1 MILAALVVMLI
12 IFIMSGMEVAWAIG
26 LTSFVCIALSQ
37 FTDNPQPFVVFAHE
51 MTSGINSFTLLSIP
65 LFVFAGELLTL
76 SGATKR
82 LVDLASA
89 LVGHL
94 NGGLA
99 NVAVTANFVV
109 SGMSGSAMADAAA
122 TGVVLVP
129 EMRRRGY
136 PVEYACAVIACAA
149 TVGPLVPPSL
159 MFIVLGAAVNLSV
172 GRLFLAGIAPAFTLF
187 LAMYALTW
195 RISKRRG
202 FPREPKLSWR
212 LRLRAVLLGL
222 PPLAA
227 PAFVVASMVLGIAT
241 PTEAAAIA
249 VFYTLLLGAVVY
261 RTLTVRLVI
270 DCAARSALVATA
282 VMLTVATSQ
291 IFSALVVQEQ
301 FGDML
306 TSAML
311 SVSHNPNVLL
321 MMVNVILLI
330 LGMFMEPLPIVLV
343 LAPLLVP
350 MLQQAGVDPVHF
362 GVVMVLNLMVGL
374 IHPPVGMNLFVVSA
388 IGRVQIMPV
397 FFQAIPYMILLLAV
411 LLAVTYIP
419 ILSLFLP
426 NLIMG
431 NSLS

>member
-1 MILAALVVMLI
+1 MILFTLVVLLVV
-12 IFIMSGMEVAWAIG
+12 FILSGLEVAWAIG
-26 LTSFVCIALSQ
+26 LTAFVCIALSQ
-37 FTDNPQPFVVFAHE
+37 LTDNPQPFVVFAHE
-51 MTSGINSFTLLSIP
+51 MTAGINSFTLLSVP
-65 LFVFAGELLTL
+65 LFIFAGELLTL

-82 LVDLASA
+82 LVDLAAA

-122 TGVVLVP
+122 TGSVLVP
-129 EMRRRGY
+129 EMQRRGY
-136 PVEYACAVIACAA
+136 PVDYACAVIACAA

-159 MFIVLGAAVNLSV
+159 LFIVLGAAVNISV
-172 GRLFLAGIAPAFTLF
+172 GRLFLAGIVPAFIVF
-187 LAMYALTW
+187 LSMYALTW
-195 RISKRRG
+195 RIAKKRNL
-202 FPREPKLSWR
+202 PREPKLPMKA
-212 LRLRAVLLGL
+212 RLRAVMLGL

-249 VFYTLLLGAVVY
+249 VFYTLLLGVLFY
-261 RTLTVRLVI
+261 RTLTLHNI
-270 DCAARSALVATA
+270 IQCAGRSALVASA

-291 IFSALVVQEQ
+291 IFSALVVHEQ

-306 TSAML
+306 TSGML
-311 SVSHNPNVLL
+311 SISHNPMILLVMVNIILL
-321 MMVNVILLI
+321 M

-350 MLQQAGVDPVHF
+350 MMASVGVDPVHL

-388 IGRVQIMPV
+388 IGRIEVMRV
-397 FFQAIPYMILLLAV
+397 FFEAIPYMILLLG
-411 LLAVTYIP
+411 LLVAVTYIP
-419 ILSLFLP
+419 QLSLFLP

-431 NSLS
+431 H

>member
-1 MILAALVVMLI
+1 MILITLVVLLMV
-12 IFIMSGMEVAWAIG
+12 FILSGMEVAWAIG
-26 LTSFVCIALSQ
+26 LTAFVCIALSQ
-37 FTDNPQPFVVFAHE
+37 LTDNPQPFVVFAHE
-51 MTSGINSFTLLSIP
+51 MTSGINSFTLLSVP
-65 LFVFAGELLTL
+65 LFIFAGELLTL

-89 LVGHL
+89 LVGHIS
-94 NGGLA
+94 GGLA

-129 EMRRRGY
+129 EMARRNY
-136 PVEYACAVIACAA
+136 PVDYACAVIACAA

-159 MFIVLGAAVNLSV
+159 LFIVLGASVNLSV
-172 GRLFLAGIAPAFTLF
+172 GKLFLAGIVPAFVLF
-187 LAMYALTW
+187 LSMYALTW
-195 RISKRRG
+195 WIARRRG
-202 FPREPKLSWR
+202 LPREPKLPWAQR
-212 LRLRAVLLGL
+212 VRIIVLGL

-241 PTEAAAIA
+241 PTEAASIA
-249 VFYTLLLGAVVY
+249 VLYTLFLGCLIY
-261 RTLTVRLVI
+261 RTLNLRNII

-291 IFSALVVQEQ
+291 IFSALVVHEQ

-306 TSAML
+306 TTGML
-311 SVSHNPNVLL
+311 SISHNPYVLL
-321 MMVNVILLI
+321 FMVNIILLM

-350 MLQQAGVDPVHF
+350 MMESVGVDPIHL

-388 IGRVQIMPV
+388 IGRVELMDV
-397 FFQAIPYMILLLAV
+397 FFQAIPYMLLLLG
-411 LLAVTYIP
+411 LLIAITYVPQI
-419 ILSLFLP
+419 SLFLP

-431 NSLS
+431 H

>member
-1 MILAALVVMLI
+1 MILLALIVFLI
-12 IFIMSGMEVAWAIG
+12 IFVLSGMEVAWAIG
-26 LTSFVCIALSQ
+26 LTAFICIGLSQ
-37 FTDNPQPFVVFAHE
+37 FTDNPLPFVIFAHE
-51 MTSGINSFTLLSIP
+51 MTSGINSFTLLSVP
-65 LFVFAGELLTL
+65 LFIFAGELLTL
-76 SGATKR
+76 SGATLR
-82 LVDLASA
+82 LVDMASA
-89 LVGHL
+89 LVGHM

-136 PVEYACAVIACAA
+136 PVDYACAVIACAA

-159 MFIVLGAAVNLSV
+159 LFIVLGAAVNISV
-172 GRLFLAGIAPAFTLF
+172 GRLFLAGIVPAFIVF
-187 LAMYALTW
+187 IAMYALTW
-195 RISKRRG
+195 RMSKHRG
-202 FPREPKLSWR
+202 YPREKRHPWR
-212 LRLRAVLLGL
+212 QRVRTILIGL

-227 PAFVVASMVLGIAT
+227 PAFVVASMVGGIAT
-241 PTEAAAIA
+241 PTESAAIA
-249 VFYTLLLGAVVY
+249 VLYTLALGAFFY
-261 RTLTVRLVI
+261 RTLTPRLI
-270 DCAARSALVATA
+270 IRCAGRSALVASA

-311 SVSHNPNVLL
+311 SVSHNPLVLL
-321 MMVNVILLI
+321 LMVNVMLLL

-350 MLQQAGVDPVHF
+350 MLQAEGVDPVHF

-388 IGRVQIMPV
+388 IGRVELMQV
-397 FFQAIPYMILLLAV
+397 FFQAIPYLLLLLGV
-411 LLAVTYIP
+411 LVGVTYIP
-419 ILSLFLP
+419 QLSLFLP
-426 NLIMG
+426 NLLMG
-431 NSLS
+431 P

>member
-1 MILAALVVMLI
+1 MILFTLVVLLVV
-12 IFIMSGMEVAWAIG
+12 FILSGLEVAWAIG
-26 LTSFVCIALSQ
+26 LTAFICIALSQ

-51 MTSGINSFTLLSIP
+51 MTSGINSFTLLSVP
-65 LFVFAGELLTL
+65 LFIFAGELLTL

-89 LVGHL
+89 MVGHL

-122 TGVVLVP
+122 TGAVLVP
-129 EMRRRGY
+129 EMKRRGY
-136 PVEYACAVIACAA
+136 PVDYACAVIACAA

-159 MFIVLGAAVNLSV
+159 LFIVLGAAVNISV
-172 GRLFLAGIAPAFTLF
+172 GKLFLAGIVPAFIVF
-187 LAMYALTW
+187 LSMYALTW
-195 RISKRRG
+195 YIAKKRG
-202 FPREPKLSWR
+202 LPREIKMPRRQR
-212 LRLRAVLLGL
+212 LRTIVIGL
-222 PPLAA
+222 PPLIA

-249 VFYTLLLGAVVY
+249 VFYTLMLGVVFY
-261 RTLTVRLVI
+261 RTLTVRNI
-270 DCAARSALVATA
+270 IECAGRSALVASA

-291 IFSALVVQEQ
+291 IFSALVVHEQ

-306 TSAML
+306 TEGML
-311 SVSHNPNVLL
+311 SVSHNPYVLL
-321 MMVNVILLI
+321 VMVNLILLM

-350 MLQQAGVDPVHF
+350 MMESVGVDPVHL

-388 IGRVQIMPV
+388 IGRIEVMRV
-397 FFQAIPYMILLLAV
+397 FFEAIPYMILLIG
-411 LLAVTYIP
+411 LLIGVTYIP
-419 ILSLFLP
+419 QLSLFLP

-431 NSLS
+431 H

>member
-1 MILAALVVMLI
+1 MILFTLVVLLVV
-12 IFIMSGMEVAWAIG
+12 FILSGLEVAWAIG
-26 LTSFVCIALSQ
+26 LTAFICIALSQ

-51 MTSGINSFTLLSIP
+51 MTSGINSFTLLSVP
-65 LFVFAGELLTL
+65 LFIFAGELLTL

-89 LVGHL
+89 MVGHL

-122 TGVVLVP
+122 TGAVLVP
-129 EMRRRGY
+129 EMKRRGY
-136 PVEYACAVIACAA
+136 PVDYACAVIACAA

-159 MFIVLGAAVNLSV
+159 LFIVLGAAVNISV
-172 GRLFLAGIAPAFTLF
+172 GKLFLAGIVPAFIVF
-187 LAMYALTW
+187 LSMYALTW
-195 RISKRRG
+195 YIAKKRG
-202 FPREPKLSWR
+202 LPREIKMPRRQR
-212 LRLRAVLLGL
+212 LRTIVIGL
-222 PPLAA
+222 PPLIA

-249 VFYTLLLGAVVY
+249 VFYTLMLGVVFY
-261 RTLTVRLVI
+261 RTLTVRNI
-270 DCAARSALVATA
+270 IECAGRSALVASA

-291 IFSALVVQEQ
+291 IFSALVVHEQ

-306 TSAML
+306 TEGML
-311 SVSHNPNVLL
+311 SVSHNPYVLL
-321 MMVNVILLI
+321 VMVNLILLM

-350 MLQQAGVDPVHF
+350 MMESVGVDPVHL

-374 IHPPVGMNLFVVSA
+374 IHPPVGMNVFVIKSVVKDVSFMT
-388 IGRVQIMPV
+388 IFKGV
-397 FFQAIPYMILLLAV
+397 IPFVITDILRLIIL
-411 LLAVTYIP
+411 ISFP
-419 ILSLFLP
+419 IIALWLP
-426 NLIMG
+426 NRL
-431 NSLS
+431 

>member
-1 MILAALVVMLI
+1 MILLALVFFLI
-12 IFIMSGMEVAWAIG
+12 VFVLSGMEIAWAIG
-26 LTSFVCIALSQ
+26 LTAFICIALSQ
-37 FTDNPQPFVVFAHE
+37 LTDNPLPFVVFAHE

-65 LFVFAGELLTL
+65 LFILAGELLTL
-76 SGATKR
+76 SGATLR

-129 EMRRRGY
+129 EMKRRGY
-136 PVEYACAVIACAA
+136 PVNYACAVIACAA

-159 MFIVLGAAVNLSV
+159 LFIVLGASVNLSV
-172 GRLFLAGIAPAFTLF
+172 GRLFLAGLAPAFIVF

-195 RISKRRG
+195 RISKQRG
-202 FPREPKLSWR
+202 FPREIRHPWR
-212 LRLRAVLLGL
+212 QRVRTVLIGL

-227 PAFVVASMVLGIAT
+227 PAFVVASMVAGIAT
-241 PTEAAAIA
+241 PTESASIA
-249 VFYTLLLGAVVY
+249 VLYTLILGTFVY
-261 RTLTVRLVI
+261 RTLSWRSIVR
-270 DCAARSALVATA
+270 CAGRSALVSSA

-311 SVSHNPNVLL
+311 SVSHDPWVLL
-321 MMVNVILLI
+321 MMVNVLLLV

-350 MLQQAGVDPVHF
+350 MLQARGVDPVHF

-388 IGRVQIMPV
+388 IGRTEPMRV
-397 FFQAIPYMILLLAV
+397 FFQAIPYMLLLLGILV
-411 LLAVTYIP
+411 AVTYVP
-419 ILSLFLP
+419 ALSLTLP
-426 NLIMG
+426 RLLMG
-431 NSLS
+431 P

>member
-1 MILAALVVMLI
+1 MILAALVILLV
-12 IFIMSGMEVAWAIG
+12 IFILSGMEVAWAIG
-26 LTSFVCIALSQ
+26 LTAFVCIALSQ
-37 FTDNPQPFVVFAHE
+37 FTDNPVPFVTFAHE
-51 MTSGINSFTLLSIP
+51 MTEGINSFTLLSVP
-65 LFVFAGELLTL
+65 LFIFAGELLTT

-89 LVGHL
+89 LVGHIT
-94 NGGLA
+94 GGLA

-129 EMRRRGY
+129 EMGRRSY
-136 PVEYACAVIACAA
+136 PIDYACAVVACAA

-159 MFIVLGAAVNLSV
+159 LFIVLGASVNLSV
-172 GRLFLAGIAPAFTLF
+172 GRLFLAGIVPAFILF
-187 LAMYALTW
+187 LSMYALTW
-195 RISKRRG
+195 WVARQRG
-202 FPREPKLSWR
+202 FPREPKLPAR
-212 LRLRAVLLGL
+212 QRIRAILLGL

-227 PAFVVASMVLGIAT
+227 PAFVVSSMVLGIAT
-241 PTEAAAIA
+241 PTEAASIA
-249 VFYTLLLGAVVY
+249 VLYTLVLGCVVY
-261 RTLTVRLVI
+261 RTLTFRRLI
-270 DCAARSALVATA
+270 DCAARSALVSTA

-306 TSAML
+306 TSGML
-311 SVSHNPNVLL
+311 SVSHNPYVLL
-321 MMVNVILLI
+321 LMVNVILLL

-350 MLQQAGVDPVHF
+350 MMESVGVNPVHL

-388 IGRVQIMPV
+388 IGRTDVMSV
-397 FFQAIPYMILLLAV
+397 FFQAIPYIVLLL
-411 LLAVTYIP
+411 LLLIAITYLPQI
-419 ILSLFLP
+419 SLFLP

-431 NSLS
+431 K